1 MGRPVI
7 DLTGNKYGKLTVLHR
22 HGNSV
27 PVEWECQCECGNI
40 KITTGDNLKNGAV
53 RSCGCMRK
61 PPSLT
66 GEKFGKLTVGE
77 SFYKRNKVI
86 YYHCTCEC
94 GKSVDV
100 RRYDLL
106 DGSRQDCGSC
116 EKRRKP
122 GRMKDISGT
131 RVGSLTVIE
140 RDPKIHITSGGNEVY
155 YWICRCDCGN
165 MVSISS
171 NQIRRNNSTL
181 SCGCLQAKKQGI
193 SRDEYVQKMK
203 SRENTGLLK
212 DLSGQKFGKL
222 TALYRDTETEHK
234 RHKTH
239 WVCQCECGNTTI
251 VAQSNLT
258 NGHTCSC
265 GCIDSTGEMYVK
277 KYLTKLGVSYKP
289 EHGFAGCV
297 DKHRL
302 PFDFVI
308 YNNQNN
314 VIGIIEYDGLQHFQ
328 PVRFNGMT
336 TEKSLDSF
344 KTGQKHDKMKNDF
357 CKSNNI
363 PLLRIKYTEINNIKE
378 LVHDFIDMIKRS
390 DSCGYNEN

>member
-1 MGRPVI
+1 
-7 DLTGNKYGKLTVLHR
+7 
-22 HGNSV
+22 
-27 PVEWECQCECGNI
+27 
-40 KITTGDNLKNGAV
+40 
-53 RSCGCMRK
+53 
-61 PPSLT
+61 
-66 GEKFGKLTVGE
+66 
-77 SFYKRNKVI
+77 
-86 YYHCTCEC
+86 
-94 GKSVDV
+94 
-100 RRYDLL
+100 
-106 DGSRQDCGSC
+106 
-116 EKRRKP
+116 
-122 GRMKDISGT
+122 
-131 RVGSLTVIE
+131 
-140 RDPKIHITSGGNEVY
+140 
-155 YWICRCDCGN
+155 
-165 MVSISS
+165 
-171 NQIRRNNSTL
+171 
-181 SCGCLQAKKQGI
+181 
-193 SRDEYVQKMK
+193 
-203 SRENTGLLK
+203 
-212 DLSGQKFGKL
+212 
-222 TALYRDTETEHK
+222 
-234 RHKTH
+234 
-239 WVCQCECGNTTI
+239 
-251 VAQSNLT
+251 
-258 NGHTCSC
+258 
-265 GCIDSTGEMYVK
+265 MYVK